1 MTRSGIDSFLFQ
13 PVCRTAK
20 ARMRCTEFECS
31 AENGAQPDITAFFA
45 TTVYIDGL
53 NLYAQVSACANVL
66 KT

>member
-1 MTRSGIDSFLFQ
+1 
-13 PVCRTAK
+13 
-20 ARMRCTEFECS
+20 MRCTEFECS